1 MFSEWLKKLVAE
13 SLLLLRFESL
23 RSRLDVWRSKS
34 PVAPLLLSAPEK
46 PLAYATVIIPALNE
60 ERRIGD
66 VVRYALADP
75 GTAEVIVLD
84 DSSIDA
90 TADRAKAA
98 GARVVTS
105 TILGKGASMRD
116 GVNLAAHEFVVYLD
130 GDLAGLSPN
139 IITKL
144 CEPMWKGEADFVK
157 AKFDRSGGRVTELTA
172 KPMLHVFFPEL
183 CNFAQPLGGIL
194 AARKSLLQ
202 TLSFED
208 GFGVDVG
215 LLLDA
220 HLSGAHLAEVAIGS
234 LEHES
239 QPLGD
244 LTGMANEVSQ
254 VIFNRARKAGRLH
267 VDQISAMHEAQR
279 QAMGEIEHILNQR
292 KGRQDLL
299 LIEMDGLLT
308 PSRFIVELAKITG
321 RESELVRI
329 LNLNRDDP
337 RLQQQNIAGLF
348 RFVHKEQFER
358 VARSLEIR
366 PEAIE
371 FVNVMRRRGFMV
383 GVISDSYFV
392 PTDIVRRRVF
402 ADFALSHGL
411 QFEADV
417 CNGRLNTNE
426 LAFTKS
432 GLIDCFKDPQL
443 IKPMRNIWVLGN
455 SPDYQSLMRL
465 SDQGFVLDPK
475 ATQLL
480 ALPNVTL
487 LDSLRDVCG
496 VGIARVVENEE
507 LFV

>member
-1 MFSEWLKKLVAE
+1 MFTEWLKKLIAE
-13 SLLLLRFESL
+13 SLLLLRFENL
-23 RSRLDVWRSKS
+23 RNNLDNWRSKE
-34 PVAPLLLSAPEK
+34 PVAPLLLAAPDK
-46 PLAYATVIIPALNE
+46 PTAYASVIIPALNE
-60 ERRIGD
+60 ERRIAD
-66 VVRYALADP
+66 VVRYALDDP
-75 GTAEVIVLD
+75 ATAEVIVLD
-84 DSSIDA
+84 DSSIDD
-90 TADRAKAA
+90 TAARAKAA

-116 GVNLAAHEFVVYLD
+116 GVNLAKHDYVVYLD
-130 GDLAGLSPN
+130 GDLAGLSPG
-139 IITKL
+139 IISKL
-144 CEPMWKGEADFVK
+144 CEPMLRGEADFVK

-202 TLSFED
+202 SLSFED

-267 VDQISAMHEAQR
+267 VDQISAMHEAQS
-279 QAMGEIEHILNQR
+279 QAKGEIEHILNQC

-329 LNLNRDDP
+329 LNLSLDDP
-337 RLQQQNIAGLF
+337 KLQQQNIAGLF

-371 FVNVMRRRGFMV
+371 FVNIMRRRGFMV
-383 GVISDSYFV
+383 GVVSDSYFV
-392 PTDIVRRRVF
+392 PTDIIRRRVF

-417 CNGRLNTNE
+417 CNGQLNGNE
-426 LAFTKS
+426 LAFHKS
-432 GLIDCFKDPQL
+432 RLIDCFKDPKL
-443 IKPMRNIWVLGN
+443 PKPMRNIWVLAN
-455 SPDYQSLMRL
+455 SPDYQKLMRL
-465 SDQGFVLDPK
+465 SDLGFVLDPK

-480 ALPNVTL
+480 SLPNVTL
-487 LDSLRDVCG
+487 LNSLRDMCG
-496 VGIARVVENEE
+496 VGIEKVQEIEDV
-507 LFV
+507 FV

>member
-1 MFSEWLKKLVAE
+1 MFSEWLKRIVAE
-13 SLLLLRFESL
+13 TLMLLRFNSIKIHID
-23 RSRLDVWRSKS
+23 RWNRKS
-34 PVAPLLLSAPEK
+34 PAAPLLLPAPESPVK
-46 PLAYATVIIPALNE
+46 YATVIIPALNE
-60 ERRIGD
+60 ERRIAE
-66 VVRYALADP
+66 VVQYALADP
-75 GTAEVIVLD
+75 GTGEVIVID

-90 TADRAKAA
+90 TAARAKAA

-116 GVNLAAHEFVVYLD
+116 GVELAQHDLIVYLD
-130 GDLAGLSPN
+130 GDLSGLSPS
-139 IITKL
+139 IISKL
-144 CEPMWKGEADFVK
+144 CGPMLKGDADFVK

-202 TLSFED
+202 TLAFED

-220 HLSGAHLAEVAIGS
+220 HLSGARLAEVAIGS

-267 VDQISAMHEAQR
+267 VDQISAMHEAQN
-279 QAMGEIEHILNQR
+279 QAKGEIENILNQR

-299 LIEMDGLLT
+299 LVEMDGLLI
-308 PSRFIVELAKITG
+308 PSRFHVELAKITG

-337 RLQQQNIAGLF
+337 KAQLQNIAALF
-348 RFVHKEQFER
+348 RFVHKEQFDR

-383 GVISDSYFV
+383 GVVSDSYFV

-417 CNGRLNTNE
+417 CNGQLNGNE
-426 LAFTKS
+426 LAFHKS
-432 GLIDCFKDPQL
+432 SLIDCFKDPQL
-443 IKPMRNIWVLGN
+443 SKPMRNIWVIAN
-455 SPDYQSLMRL
+455 SPDYQKLMRL
-465 SDQGFVLDPK
+465 ADQGFVLDPK

-480 ALPNVTL
+480 ALPNVTR
-487 LDSLRDVCG
+487 LDSLRDMFGIG
-496 VGIARVVENEE
+496 VEKERVNEE
-507 LFV
+507 VFV

>member
-1 MFSEWLKKLVAE
+1 MFSEWLKKLIAE
-13 SLLLLRFESL
+13 SLLLLRFENL
-23 RSRLDVWRSKS
+23 RNRLDLWRNRS
-34 PVAPLLLSAPEK
+34 PVAPLLLASPEK
-46 PLAYATVIIPALNE
+46 QIAYATVIIPALNE
-60 ERRIGD
+60 ERRIAD
-66 VVRYALADP
+66 VVRYALADIA
-75 GTAEVIVLD
+75 TAEVIVLD

-90 TADRAKAA
+90 TAERASAA

-116 GVNLAAHEFVVYLD
+116 GVNLAAHDFVVYLD
-130 GDLAGLSPN
+130 GDLSGLAPN
-139 IITKL
+139 IISQL
-144 CEPMWKGEADFVK
+144 CEPMLKGEADFVK

-239 QPLGD
+239 QPLAD

-337 RLQQQNIAGLF
+337 RLQQQNIASLF

-358 VARSLEIR
+358 VARSLEIG

-465 SDQGFVLDPK
+465 SDRGFVLDPK

-487 LDSLRDVCG
+487 LDSLREVCG
-496 VGIARVVENEE
+496 VGIVKEAQSEE